1 MTTQRPRV
9 ALVQRCV
16 PHYNLVL
23 YQKLLASSR
32 YDWEFIYGSHAGG
45 DESGLATDAASVL
58 PTRAIRNMAIGKAIW
73 QRDVTHW
80 LRQQCYDAVVF
91 ELGWQ
96 IISNVMLIRTAHK
109 LGTVVVPWTK
119 GIAESGRPRPKWRQW
134 MERIFIRHCDALLVY
149 GQVSADYFQAY
160 GYPPKR
166 IFIAQN
172 TVDVRHIV
180 EGIPVDRQRAGE
192 LRAQFGFKNEIIIGH
207 LGRLVPQKHVD
218 WIIEAFA
225 RVHASGL
232 HVRLIIAGDG
242 PERAALEAL
251 AQSSGAGSAIRF
263 CGRVPEADV
272 GAYFQIF
279 DVFVSAYSA
288 GLAILEAMAHG
299 KITVITPESRP
310 ETELVQ
316 DNVTGIITQDYSVP
330 ALAEGLRR
338 AVDSVSRGDAIGS
351 AAQRV
356 VLNRATMEKMV
367 EAFDQSIECA
377 LERKISKK

>member
-1 MTTQRPRV
+1 MTAQRPRV
-9 ALVQRCV
+9 ALIQRCV

-32 YDWEFIYGSHAGG
+32 YDWEFLYGEHAGG
-45 DESGLATDAASVL
+45 DESGLATDAARVL
-58 PTRAIRNMAIGKAIW
+58 PTRPIRNLAIGKAIW
-73 QRDVTHW
+73 QRDVTRW
-80 LRQQCYDAVVF
+80 LRQQRYDAVVF

-96 IISNVMLIRTAHK
+96 IVSNVMLVRAAHK

-119 GIAESGRPRPKWRQW
+119 GIAESGQRRPKLRQW
-134 MERIFIRHCDALLVY
+134 MERAFIRHCDALLVY
-149 GQVSADYFQAY
+149 GQVSANYFQAY
-160 GYPPKR
+160 SYPPKR

-172 TVDVRHIV
+172 TVDVRRIV
-180 EGIPVDRQRAGE
+180 DGIPADRQRAGE
-192 LRAQFGFKNEIIIGH
+192 LRAQFGLKNEIVIGH

-225 RVHASGL
+225 RAHAGGL
-232 HVRLIIAGDG
+232 NVRLIIAGDG

-251 AQSSGAGSAIRF
+251 AQSRGAGSAIRF

-272 GAYFQIF
+272 GAYFQMF

-316 DNVTGIITQDYSVP
+316 DNVTGIITQDYSVS
-330 ALAEGLRR
+330 ALTDGLRR
-338 AVDSVSRGDAIGS
+338 AVDSTFRGDAIGGE
-351 AAQRV
+351 AQRV
-356 VLNRATMEKMV
+356 VLNRATMENMV

-377 LERKISKK
+377 LEQKTSKK

>member
-1 MTTQRPRV
+1 MTAPRPRV

-32 YDWEFIYGSHAGG
+32 CDWEFLYGGHAGR
-45 DESGLATDAASVL
+45 DESGLAADAASVL
-58 PTRAIRNMAIGKAIW
+58 PTRPIRNLAIWKAIW
-73 QRDVTHW
+73 QRDVARW
-80 LRQQCYDAVVF
+80 LRQQRYDAVVF

-119 GIAESGRPRPKWRQW
+119 GIAESGRRRPKWRQW
-134 MERIFIRHCDALLVY
+134 MERTFIRQCDALLVY
-149 GQVSADYFQAY
+149 GRVSADYFQAY

-172 TVDVRHIV
+172 TVDVRRIV
-180 EGIPVDRQRAGE
+180 DGIPADRQRASE
-192 LRAQFGFKNEIIIGH
+192 LRAQFGLKNEIVIGY

-225 RVHASGL
+225 RAYADGL
-232 HVRLIIAGDG
+232 NVRLIIAGDG
-242 PERAALEAL
+242 PERDALEAL
-251 AQSSGAGSAIRF
+251 APSSGAGSEIRF

-272 GAYFQIF
+272 GAYFQMF

-299 KITVITPESRP
+299 KIAVITPESRP

-316 DNVTGIITQDYSVP
+316 DNVTGIIALDYSIS

-338 AVDSVSRGDAIGS
+338 ATDSVRRGGKIGEE
-351 AAQRV
+351 AQRA

-377 LERKISKK
+377 LEQKISKK